1 MIEEVEKVIEE
12 TPVTLE
18 VEVND
23 EVVGK
28 RENNKSLVLLL
39 LVMVFS
45 LLGLFVY
52 LFITDR
58 LILGIDNP
66 FSDKKITVIDK
77 EEPNKEEEVDENPTD
92 EVKNEKIPLIT
103 YTNTSLWPYRLKYP
117 QDWEI
122 TKENTECTYDSG
134 SKQDLCTFH
143 ELEISNTKNPEY
155 SFYLNNCSE
164 CGPMPPYCAFSD
176 ISYTEEDK
184 VLTEE
189 IYYEDFVEIGN
200 GAYRRAF
207 NSRTA
212 DPSGSDFRICKKVE
226 NKDNSVFYVWGGII
240 AGDVA
245 YKAPDNADENIL
257 KVMDNILLS
266 LEELPR

>member
-18 VEVND
+18 VEDKKELVDKNM
-23 EVVGK
+23 
-28 RENNKSLVLLL
+28 NNKSLVLLL

-164 CGPMPPYCAFSD
+164 CGPMPAFCAYSD
-176 ISYTEEDK
+176 VTYSQEQTGQFGEVFYDDY
-184 VLTEE
+184 L
-189 IYYEDFVEIGN
+189 EIGN
-200 GAYRRAF
+200 GAFRRSSNPREED
-207 NSRTA
+207 NS
-212 DPSGSDFRICKKVE
+212 GFKYRICAKVE
-226 NKDNSVFYVWGGII
+226 NEQEGVSYVWGGII